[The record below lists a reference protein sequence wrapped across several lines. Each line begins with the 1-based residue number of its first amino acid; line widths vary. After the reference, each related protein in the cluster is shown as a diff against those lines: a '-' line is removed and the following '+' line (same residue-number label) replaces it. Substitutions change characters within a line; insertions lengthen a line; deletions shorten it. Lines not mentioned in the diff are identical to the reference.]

1 MRLLTRAAVAI
12 LVLLTIAIGIPNVM
26 FAQEAEAAVEG
37 GGAALAVLSGA
48 LIIVGPTI
56 VAIISVPA
64 FDLFKLVTSLKG
76 KLPAWVQ
83 QLMVPMLAFGLTWL
97 GALTNTILPES
108 LELFTAGH
116 TTALLSAAMAFG
128 IKAGKQA
135 KTASPT

>member
-1 MRLLTRAAVAI
+1 MRLLTRAAIAI

-48 LIIVGPTI
+48 LVIVGPTV

-76 KLPAWVQ
+76 KLPDWLQ
-83 QLMVPMLAFGLTWL
+83 QLMVPMLAFGLNWL
-97 GALTNTILPES
+97 GVLTNTILPES

-116 TTALLSAAMAFG
+116 TMALLSAAMAFG
-128 IKAGKQA
+128 IKAGQQA
-135 KTASPT
+135 KKASPT